1 MPQPRD
7 NKQVT
12 MLEEVPTVDAHA
24 SHPAGASNGTI
35 TSIDLFA
42 GAGGLS
48 LGFHLADLGYMP
60 VFAVEHDSAAAA
72 TFARNFGC
80 EVFDGDI
87 ECGPDYPEADLI
99 IGGPPCQGFSP
110 LGRDRD
116 DLSRAKL
123 NGLWKYFLDAV
134 RTIRPKAFVI
144 ENVREFQRSA
154 QFAELIRLLDTDSE
168 LSAYTPAFG
177 VLNAADYGVAQT
189 RHRGIMVAVRDH
201 DGALPWPPPPLR
213 GPDSA
218 DARPYVTVRE
228 AIGDLP
234 LRASGTEPYF
244 TEAGQHLHFGRRPL
258 PESLERYKA
267 IPPGGNRFDL
277 MRNRP
282 DITPACWANKP
293 TGTTDVMGR
302 LWWNRPSATIRTE
315 FFKPEKGRY
324 PAPDGEP
331 GDLAPRGRSA
341 PILSGLV
348 PVRGNQDRDRPSDR
362 ERSTSVARGGHRAVR
377 L

>member
-1 MPQPRD
+1 MLRPRD

-12 MLEEVPTVDAHA
+12 MLEEVPTVDAHT
-24 SHPAGASNGTI
+24 SHPVGPSNGTI

-60 VFAVEHDSAAAA
+60 VFAVEHESAAAA

-99 IGGPPCQGFSP
+99 VGGPPCQGFSP

-116 DLSRAKL
+116 DLSRARL

-154 QFAELIRLLDTDSE
+154 QFAELIRLLETDSE
-168 LSAYTPAFG
+168 LNVYTPAFG
-177 VLNAADYGVAQT
+177 VLNAADYGVPQI
-189 RHRGIMVAVRDH
+189 RHRGILVAVRDQ
-201 DGALPWPPPPLR
+201 DGDLPWPPAPLW
-213 GPDSA
+213 GPDSV

-234 LRASGTEPYF
+234 RRTSGTAPYF

-293 TGTTDVMGR
+293 TGTDRCDG
-302 LWWNRPSATIRTE
+302 PSLVGPPLDHDPDRVLQARE
-315 FFKPEKGRY
+315 GPV
-324 PAPDGEP
+324 PAPDREP

-341 PILSGLV
+341 PVISGLV
-348 PVRGNQDRDRPSDR
+348 LVRGDQDRDRPSDR
-362 ERSTSVARGGHRAVR
+362 ERGPSVARRGHCAVR